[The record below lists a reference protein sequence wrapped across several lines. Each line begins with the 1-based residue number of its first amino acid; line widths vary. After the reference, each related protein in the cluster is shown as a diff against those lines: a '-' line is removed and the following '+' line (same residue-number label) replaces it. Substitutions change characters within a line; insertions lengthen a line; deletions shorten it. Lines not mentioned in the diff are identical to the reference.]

1 MKQTGLLLKESIKLL
16 VSHLFTKYQVPF
28 FFGGGEMK
36 ISMSLKIE
44 FVHLVDYILK
54 DFVFKRI

>member
-1 MKQTGLLLKESIKLL
+1 MNQTGLLLKESIKLL

-28 FFGGGEMK
+28 FLGGGEMK
-36 ISMSLKIE
+36 MSLKIE